1 MSEDRGQ
8 TVRGFWL
15 FAGLAAVLLAAVGLG
30 SGMAFRQAQQQ
41 AALTELQARLDARK
55 GPVNAWLAH
64 NGVAGVAATPE
75 AMAELTA
82 LVQPSPP
89 RWPSEDGALFDAQG
103 RAVIAPQVPSRRPDQ
118 VSAELPLPVSGHR
131 LMISVAR
138 LELLPDTPFRA
149 ILFAVLAAEAVLA
162 VAALAWQRMAS
173 RSSVPTVKPCL
184 PLPGCNVPFL
194 GRLSHEIRTPLNG
207 VLGTVNLLLKTP
219 LSESQR
225 ELAELTRASGE
236 ALLAAVD
243 DLLERPHSQVD
254 IAQADA
260 SGDQPRFSGTRV
272 LLVEDNP
279 TNQIVARLLLD
290 AMGCSVEV
298 AGDGQVAL
306 QQLDQH
312 DYDVLLMDCEMPVL
326 DGFATTAAI
335 RRRDDHKARLPI
347 IAVTAQAM
355 AGDRE
360 RCLAAGMND
369 YLSKPITEAGL
380 AAVLQRWRR
389 PAASGRASD
398 HAGDHLVGPDGGAGQ
413 AINPAVINR
422 LRELAQA
429 TDPSLLAQIL
439 DAFRSDGAVHIDSLR
454 TAAETGDAAALRTAA
469 HVIKGASGTVGAHTL
484 ANLAQQLYS
493 AGHSGSLAV
502 ADVTIN
508 AMIDALAQEFSRV
521 LMELDSLEP
530 PSVGTIVHENPDR
543 R

>member
-15 FAGLAAVLLAAVGLG
+15 FAGLAAALLAAVGLG

-41 AALTELQARLDARK
+41 TALTELQARLDARK
-55 GPVNAWLAH
+55 GPVNAWLAR
-64 NGVAGVAATPE
+64 NGVTGVAATPE

-103 RAVIAPQVPSRRPDQ
+103 RAVIAPQVPPGQPDRAG
-118 VSAELPLPVSGHR
+118 AELRLPVSGHR
-131 LMISVAR
+131 LVISVAR
-138 LELLPDTPFRA
+138 LELLPDTPFRE

-162 VAALAWQRMAS
+162 VAALAWLRMAR
-173 RSSVPTVKPCL
+173 RSPVSLPSVKPCL
-184 PLPGCNVPFL
+184 PSPGCNVPFL

-207 VLGTVNLLLKTP
+207 VLGTVNLLLNTP

-225 ELAELTRASGE
+225 ELAELTRDSGE

-243 DLLERPHSQVD
+243 DLLERPHSQAD
-254 IAQADA
+254 IVQTDA
-260 SGDQPRFSGTRV
+260 SGDDQPRFSGTRV

-290 AMGCSVEV
+290 TMGCSVEV

-398 HAGDHLVGPDGGAGQ
+398 HLVGADGGAGE

-439 DAFRSDGAVHIDSLR
+439 DAFRSDGAAHIDSLR

-484 ANLAQQLYS
+484 ANLAQQIYS
-493 AGHSGSLAV
+493 AVHSGSLAA
-502 ADVTIN
+502 ADAGIN
-508 AMIDALAQEFSRV
+508 AMVDKLAQEFSRV
-521 LMELDSLEP
+521 LLELDSLEP
-530 PSVGTIVHENPDR
+530 PVAGNDGA
-543 R
+543 